1 MELRTLLST
10 AVGRLSVRAADRR
23 LDRRQRVSRPRTPP
37 RSCRERARVAAHQC
51 RRPRAPAAQ
60 INRRCPS
67 SLCVRGSVF
76 RVVRRLGFGVK
87 ITPNRISICASR
99 RIRRYMIVLGFDDP
113 RNSDLSTQRHNGR
126 WPMAPWRQWHARVRR
141 RRAAARARMKPA
153 RLSPAPYMPGPTP
166 DVPWDPPTSAGRPA
180 RTELICLVMRT
191 RGSLDV
197 IFVNPRSA
205 QPHTSKEKDQWT
217 TNYPRST
224 APHVEETRG
233 APSGTADHAAFLY
246 W

>member
-1 MELRTLLST
+1 MFQHHESDHGVARGGAQDPLVDSRWST
-10 AVGRLSVRAADRR
+10 VC
-23 LDRRQRVSRPRTPP
+23 
-37 RSCRERARVAAHQC
+37 SCRRSSSRSSAACQPAAHAAPIMSRAGSC
-51 RRPRAPAAQ
+51 RSTPV
-60 INRRCPS
+60 PS
-67 SLCVRGSVF
+67 PSGSRSTDQPPLPIISLWERDLF

-87 ITPNRISICASR
+87 ITPNRIGICASR

-191 RGSLDV
+191 RGSLTAGSP
-197 IFVNPRSA
+197 PRPSL
-205 QPHTSKEKDQWT
+205 S
-217 TNYPRST
+217 PR
-224 APHVEETRG
+224 PCM
-233 APSGTADHAAFLY
+233 LN
-246 W
+246 

>member
-1 MELRTLLST
+1 MST

-67 SLCVRGSVF
+67 SHCERGECF
-76 RVVRRLGFGVK
+76 RVVRRLGFGNK
-87 ITPNRISICASR
+87 TLPNRISICASR

-191 RGSLDV
+191 HRSLSGTHTERHTRASDVPRGS
-197 IFVNPRSA
+197 RK
-205 QPHTSKEKDQWT
+205 T
-217 TNYPRST
+217 ST
-224 APHVEETRG
+224 ALEGQPCSSATC
-233 APSGTADHAAFLY
+233 
-246 W
+246 

>member
-67 SLCVRGSVF
+67 SHCERGSVF
-76 RVVRRLGFGVK
+76 RVVRRLGFGIK
-87 ITPNRISICASR
+87 IIPNRISICASR

-126 WPMAPWRQWHARVRR
+126 WPMAPWRQWHARACG
-141 RRAAARARMKPA
+141 AAARPHAPGLSPRDLA
-153 RLSPAPYMPGPTP
+153 RLPTRPGR
-166 DVPWDPPTSAGRPA
+166 PPTCRAALPRRRVDLHVQNSSAW
-180 RTELICLVMRT
+180 
-191 RGSLDV
+191 S
-197 IFVNPRSA
+197 
-205 QPHTSKEKDQWT
+205 
-217 TNYPRST
+217 
-224 APHVEETRG
+224 
-233 APSGTADHAAFLY
+233 
-246 W
+246 

>member
-67 SLCVRGSVF
+67 SLCGRGSVF

-87 ITPNRISICASR
+87 ITPNIIGICASR

-126 WPMAPWRQWHARVRR
+126 GPWRHGASGTRACG
-141 RRAAARARMKPA
+141 AAARPQVPGLSPRDLA
-153 RLSPAPYMPGPTP
+153 RLPTRPGR
-166 DVPWDPPTSAGRPA
+166 PPTCRATLPRRRVDLHVQNSSA
-180 RTELICLVMRT
+180 C
-191 RGSLDV
+191 
-197 IFVNPRSA
+197 
-205 QPHTSKEKDQWT
+205 
-217 TNYPRST
+217 
-224 APHVEETRG
+224 
-233 APSGTADHAAFLY
+233 
-246 W
+246 

>member
-1 MELRTLLST
+1 MST

-67 SLCVRGSVF
+67 SLCGRGSVF
-76 RVVRRLGFGVK
+76 RVVRRLGFGLK
-87 ITPNRISICASR
+87 IRPNRISICASR

-141 RRAAARARMKPA
+141 RRAAARARIKPA

-166 DVPWDPPTSAGRPA
+166 DVPCDPPTSAGRPA
-180 RTELICLVMRT
+180 RTELICLVMRN
-191 RGSLDV
+191 RGSL
-197 IFVNPRSA
+197 RSA
-205 QPHTSKEKDQWT
+205 RICYGYERRALFQEEVKYSAATLRYHIMDQGCDG
-217 TNYPRST
+217 RLIS
-224 APHVEETRG
+224 R
-233 APSGTADHAAFLY
+233 
-246 W
+246 

>member
-67 SLCVRGSVF
+67 SLCGRGSVF
-76 RVVRRLGFGVK
+76 RVVRRLGFGNK
-87 ITPNRISICASR
+87 TLPNRISICASR

-126 WPMAPWRQWHARVRR
+126 WPMAPWRQWHAR
-141 RRAAARARMKPA
+141 
-153 RLSPAPYMPGPTP
+153 LSPAPYMPGPTP

-191 RGSLDV
+191 RGSLLTELTCTNATGLWGDRASRQ
-197 IFVNPRSA
+197 PTRSA
-205 QPHTSKEKDQWT
+205 
-217 TNYPRST
+217 
-224 APHVEETRG
+224 
-233 APSGTADHAAFLY
+233 
-246 W
+246 